1 MPDDLPPSA
10 SAVFTQRLDN
20 GLEVIALQ
28 NRAAPVVA
36 IQVWVG
42 VGSADERDEQGG
54 LAHVHEHMLFKGTKR
69 RAVGQIAAEIE
80 AAGGDINAWTSL
92 DGTVYH
98 VVMAS
103 RFMDTGL
110 DILADAILHSSFDPD
125 ELGRELEV
133 ILEEIKRGEDSPQ
146 SRVSRALFETAYT
159 THPYRRPV
167 IGHAEVVREFSRD
180 QILDFYK
187 SHYRPDR
194 LTVVAVGDLDPQE
207 LMPRIERAFAEAEGR
222 AGVLPARAVEP
233 AQTAMRGAGL
243 TDDIEQT
250 QLAVGWHGPGIQSA
264 DLCAVDVMTVLFG
277 AGESSRLVH
286 HLKRER
292 QLVNETYA
300 YAYTPRD
307 AGVIVCGGSLEHE
320 RLAPTLRALGG
331 EVFRLKERGATAEE
345 LTKAKN
351 MLRSDAVYQ
360 RETVEGVAR
369 RLGYWRSMVGDPN
382 HEDEYQRGVDAV
394 TAEDITRVARLYMTP
409 ETANIVA
416 LAPNGQEAVVEPETM
431 MASLAEGLRGPS
443 QRARTAA
450 SSGAQLHELEGG
462 VRAIV
467 VPDRNNPIVS
477 VRSVWLGGLRAE
489 SEETAGWSNLIGD
502 MVVKGTS
509 LLSASE
515 IARSI
520 DGMAAHIGGV
530 TGRNT
535 IGVRAT
541 FLADDIDEGLE
552 LFAACLTD
560 PAFANDELER
570 VRRIALMD
578 IKNKAD
584 HAAGLCF
591 ELFNGALWREHP
603 YRRDMVGTAE
613 AVNAATPD
621 GLREL
626 YADTVVREGAVLSIV
641 GDIDETRA
649 LDALDDI
656 VARLPTRNNEPTW
669 PTEERPVDAPRVVR
683 RVRDKA
689 QAHLVMGW
697 RGLQLDAKE
706 RPAMDLLCSVL
717 SGQGG
722 RLFLELRDKQS
733 LCYSVSAFSVEGI
746 EPGSFAVYMG
756 TSPEKVDRALAGIE
770 TLLDDLVEGG
780 PTAAELERGQRYLLG
795 SHDIGLQ
802 RLGARA
808 ATMALH
814 ELYGLG
820 WGFHKKYGEQ
830 IEAVTRED
838 VRALAKRLLVPAGR
852 VTAVVG
858 PEGTGGPEANL
869 DMDD

>member
-1 MPDDLPPSA
+1 LPDDLNSSA
-10 SAVFTQRLDN
+10 PTVRTQRLSN
-20 GLEVIALQ
+20 GLEVVALQ

-36 IQVWVG
+36 LQIWVD

-98 VVMAS
+98 VVMAT
-103 RFMDTGL
+103 RFLDTGL
-110 DILADAILHSSFDPD
+110 DILADAILNSSFDPD
-125 ELGRELEV
+125 ELSRELEV

-146 SRVSRALFETAYT
+146 SRVSHALFSTAYT
-159 THPYRRPV
+159 THPYKRPV
-167 IGHAEVVREFSRD
+167 IGHADVVREFSRE
-180 QILDFYK
+180 QILDFYG

-194 LTVVAVGDLDPQE
+194 LTVVAVGDFDPQE
-207 LMPRIERAFAEAEGR
+207 LMPRIERAFASAEGR

-233 AQTAMRGAGL
+233 PQTAMRGAGL
-243 TDDIEQT
+243 IADIEET
-250 QLAVGWHGPGIQSA
+250 QLAVGWHGPSIQAA

-307 AGVIVCGGSLEHE
+307 AGLIVCGASLEHE
-320 RLAPTLRALGG
+320 RLAPTLRALGN
-331 EVFRLKERGATAEE
+331 EVRRLKERGASAEE
-345 LTKAKN
+345 LTKAKT

-360 RETVEGVAR
+360 RETVEGMAR

-382 HEDEYQRGVDAV
+382 HEDQYQADVEAV
-394 TAEDITRVARLYMTP
+394 TAEDIVRVARRYLTA
-409 ETANIVA
+409 ETANVIA
-416 LAPNGQEAVVEPETM
+416 LAPKGQEAFVEPAALMEP
-431 MASLAEGLRGPS
+431 LAEGLRGPAPRS
-443 QRARTAA
+443 RATA
-450 SSGAQLHELEGG
+450 SGPRLHEIEGG
-462 VRAIV
+462 ARVIV

-489 SEETAGWSNLIGD
+489 TDETAGASNLIGD
-502 MVVKGTS
+502 MLVKGTS

-515 IARSI
+515 VARAI

-535 IGVRAT
+535 IGARAT
-541 FLADDIDEGLE
+541 FLADDFDEGAE

-560 PAFANDELER
+560 PAFADDELER
-570 VRRIALMD
+570 VRRIALLD
-578 IKNKAD
+578 IKNRAD

-591 ELFNGALWREHP
+591 ELFNKALWREHP
-603 YRRDMVGTAE
+603 YRRDMLGTTE
-613 AVNAATPD
+613 AVTGASSE
-621 GLREL
+621 GLRRF
-626 YADTVVREGAVLSIV
+626 YRDAVVRDGAVLSIV
-641 GDIDETRA
+641 GDVDETRA
-649 LDALDDI
+649 LDALEDI
-656 VARLPTRNNEPTW
+656 VRRLPAKAEERSW
-669 PTEERPVDAPRVVR
+669 PTEEKPVDAPRIVR

-689 QAHLVMGW
+689 QAHLVLGY
-697 RGLQLDAKE
+697 RGLRLNDDQ
-706 RPAMDLLCSVL
+706 RPAMELLCSVL
-717 SGQGG
+717 AGQGG

-756 TSPEKVDRALAGIE
+756 TSPEKVDQALAGIE
-770 TLLDDLVEGG
+770 TLLGDLVAEG
-780 PTAAELERGQRYLLG
+780 PTESELSRGQRYLLG

-820 WGFHKKYGEQ
+820 WEFHKRYAER
-830 IEAVTRED
+830 IEGVTRED
-838 VRALAKRLLVPAGR
+838 VRALAEQLLVPAGR
-852 VTAVVG
+852 VTSVVG
-858 PEGTGGPEANL
+858 PEGTGGPASNF
-869 DMDD
+869 DVDD